1 LLAIAGFLFVLI
13 HGKNLSKE
21 IEFATGLLL
30 TGLIIY
36 AVRAFIEKEW
46 PFQQSAP
53 SKSEQI

>member
-1 LLAIAGFLFVLI
+1 MLI

-30 TGLIIY
+30 TGLMIF

-46 PFQQSAP
+46 PFKSSEP
-53 SKSEQI
+53 STSEQT

>member
-1 LLAIAGFLFVLI
+1 VLI

-30 TGLIIY
+30 TGLMIY

-46 PFQQSAP
+46 PFKQSAP
-53 SKSEQI
+53 STPEQI